1 MDSLPS
7 WNDGAAKSGILD
19 FVARVTREGGP
30 DYVPPAQRIATFDN
44 DGTLWCEYPLQV
56 QVFFT
61 LSELKRL
68 TDADPALLGKP
79 AFKAMVEHDLKTLVS
94 LPKQE
99 VFEPA
104 FAVHAG
110 MTVEEFH
117 DTASRWL
124 QSARHPKLDRLF
136 TSNIYQPQLELLD
149 FLRGNGF
156 KTFIVTGG
164 GIEFVRAVAEQLYGI
179 PPEQVVGSS
188 TRSKFELD
196 GGQIRKLAAL
206 GSFDDRDEKVVNI
219 GLHIGRR
226 PIFAFGNSDGDL
238 AMMRY
243 TLAGSGARMAMVLH
257 HDDAQREFAYDR
269 DFKLSPLKDG
279 LDHGAD
285 YGIGLVSM
293 KNDWKRVFPE

>member
-7 WNDGAAKSGILD
+7 WNDGAAKSSILD

-30 DYVPPAQRIATFDN
+30 DFVPPAERIAVFDN

-61 LSELKRL
+61 LAEIKRL

-79 AFKAMVEHDLKTLVS
+79 AFKAFLEHDLKALTS

-110 MTVEEFH
+110 MTVEQFH
-117 DTASRWL
+117 QTATAWL
-124 QSARHPKLDRLF
+124 EKARHPKLDRLF
-136 TSNIYQPQLELLD
+136 TTNIYQPQIELLRY
-149 FLRGNGF
+149 LRENGF

-164 GIEFVRAVAEQLYGI
+164 GIEFVRAVAERLYGI

-188 TRSKFELD
+188 TKAKFELD
-196 GGQIRKLAAL
+196 GGQIRKLAEL

-238 AMMRY
+238 AMIRY
-243 TLAGSGARMAMVLH
+243 TLAGAGARMALLVH
-257 HDDAQREFAYDR
+257 HDDEQREFAYDR
-269 DFKLSPLKDG
+269 DFRLSPLKDG